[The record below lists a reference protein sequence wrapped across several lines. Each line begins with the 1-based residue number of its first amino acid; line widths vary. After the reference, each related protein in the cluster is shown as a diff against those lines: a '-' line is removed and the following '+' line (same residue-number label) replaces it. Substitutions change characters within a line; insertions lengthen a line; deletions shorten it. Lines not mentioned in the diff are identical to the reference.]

1 MMKLSFYHNNN
12 NTSSSVSSYKNKYT
26 LDERKQQSEM
36 ILAKYPSYVPVI
48 VECDSSIGVM
58 KKQKF
63 LVPQDVNCSHIVI
76 AIRNQLKL
84 NSSQSL
90 FIFCNDTII
99 CPTNNVGQ
107 AYHKYLE
114 IQNDGD
120 KFFHIYVTSEN
131 TFGENSS

>member
-1 MMKLSFYHNNN
+1 
-12 NTSSSVSSYKNKYT
+12 
-26 LDERKQQSEM
+26 
-36 ILAKYPSYVPVI
+36 
-48 VECDSSIGVM
+48 M

-63 LVPQDVNCSHIVI
+63 LVPHDVNCSHIVI

-99 CPTNNVGQ
+99 CPTNIVGQ

-131 TFGENSS
+131 TFGDDSS

>member
-1 MMKLSFYHNNN
+1 MMKMSLYNHK
-12 NTSSSVSSYKNKYT
+12 TSSVSSYKAKYT
-26 LDERKQQSEM
+26 LDERRQQSET

-63 LVPQDVNCSHIVI
+63 LVPHDVNCSHIVI

-99 CPTNNVGQ
+99 CPTNIVGQ

-131 TFGENSS
+131 TFGDDSS